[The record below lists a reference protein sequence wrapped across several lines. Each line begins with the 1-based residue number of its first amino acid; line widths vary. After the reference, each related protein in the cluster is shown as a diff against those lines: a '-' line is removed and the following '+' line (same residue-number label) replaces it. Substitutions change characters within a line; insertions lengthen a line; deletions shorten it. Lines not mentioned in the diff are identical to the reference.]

1 MCLQDPEKAYVELLD
16 NELSPKK
23 AIMKNPEWE
32 RMRYVNASAAR
43 SAGLL
48 AVRILSDAFFHKCG
62 YRLLSITPEEK
73 EQWEKLKKE
82 RGTGTRSECVWRNI
96 KRLRDEAK
104 ITLSDLKEFLQLKN
118 VVKSEGTLSRDEAAH
133 SLTVGMMAYNL
144 QRAFRADPNEKAE
157 AVLEKVF
164 IWLCGRN
171 WEDAINGEDTRLIT
185 REGVGAVRSSLWKT
199 VDEKNSEFNEFFKY
213 RTQRRLDVF
222 FRR

>member
-1 MCLQDPEKAYVELLD
+1 MCLQDPEKADAELLE
-16 NELSPKK
+16 NELSPEK
-23 AIMKNPEWE
+23 AKMKIPEWE
-32 RMRYVNASAAR
+32 RMGFVNASAAI

-48 AVRILSDAFFHKCG
+48 AVRILSDAFFHECG
-62 YRLLSITPEEK
+62 YRLLSITTEEN

-82 RGTGTRSECVWRNI
+82 RGTGTRSQCVWRNT

-164 IWLCGRN
+164 IWLCGKN
-171 WEDAINGEDTRLIT
+171 WEDAINGEDSRLII

-199 VDEKNSEFNEFFKY
+199 VDNKNSEFNEFFQVSDAEEVG
-213 RTQRRLDVF
+213 RF
-222 FRR
+222 F